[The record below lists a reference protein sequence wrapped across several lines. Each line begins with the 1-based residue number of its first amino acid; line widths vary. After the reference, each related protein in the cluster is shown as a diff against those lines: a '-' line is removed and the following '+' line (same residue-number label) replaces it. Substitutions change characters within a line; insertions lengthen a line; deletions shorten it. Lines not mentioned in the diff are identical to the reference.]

1 MASIPTR
8 AADAARVDR
17 SSSSSSSSSE
27 VAPKGRATQK
37 AEVIMVV
44 IAAALVGVI
53 TWPIWRPLLVAA
65 VIAGVLGPAYG
76 KVVKRLGGRRSLV
89 AGLFTAATV
98 LVILIPLT
106 ALAAVAVREATS
118 AFNIVRSTLESGGLA
133 GLIEKAPEPIE
144 RWLDRAQSQ
153 LPQKLENAREELTTG
168 GRWTLGALSSTLGVV
183 GRFGFQLAMM
193 LIALFFL
200 LRDGRALLDW
210 LADATPLGGR
220 VRTLAREFRTVAR
233 SVVAANVITGLGQAV
248 VATVGFYIARA
259 PSPIFFGLLTVF
271 ASLIPSVGT
280 ALITLPVAGLL
291 LLLGHPWAALFLA
304 SWSLVIVGLIDN
316 LLRPLLIR
324 GGNLHGAL
332 VFFSLIGAIA
342 AVGPVGLLLGPIL
355 LSFLL
360 AAVRISRA
368 DGAIGASHPG

>member
-1 MASIPTR
+1 
-8 AADAARVDR
+8 
-17 SSSSSSSSSE
+17 
-27 VAPKGRATQK
+27 
-37 AEVIMVV
+37 MVV

-53 TWPIWRPLLVAA
+53 AWPIWRPLLVAA
-65 VIAGVLGPAYG
+65 VIAGVLGPAYA

-98 LVILIPLT
+98 LIILIPLT

-118 AFNIVRSTLESGGLA
+118 AFNIVRSTLESGGVA
-133 GLIEKAPEPIE
+133 GLIEKAPDPIE

-153 LPQKLENAREELTTG
+153 LPEKLENARQELTTG

-220 VRTLAREFRTVAR
+220 VRTLAREFRAVAR
-233 SVVAANVITGLGQAV
+233 SVVAANLITGLGQAL

-355 LSFLL
+355 LTFLV

-368 DGAIGASHPG
+368 DGALGASHPS

>member
-1 MASIPTR
+1 MPSNPTR
-8 AADAARVDR
+8 AAEAARVDH
-17 SSSSSSSSSE
+17 SSPPE
-27 VAPKGRATQK
+27 PGTRQGVAARK

-44 IAAALVGVI
+44 IAAGLVGVI

-65 VIAGVLGPAYG
+65 VIAGVFGPLYAR
-76 KVVKRLGGRRSLV
+76 VVKRLGGRRSLV

-106 ALAAVAVREATS
+106 ALAAVAVREATH
-118 AFNIVRSTLESGGLA
+118 AFNIVRSTLESGGVA
-133 GLIEKAPEPIE
+133 GLIEKAPDPIE

-153 LPQKLENAREELTTG
+153 LPGKIEDARQQLTTG
-168 GRWTLGALSSTLGVV
+168 GRWTLGALSSTLGVL

-200 LRDGRALLDW
+200 LRDGRALVDW

-220 VRTLAREFRTVAR
+220 VRTLTREFRAVAR
-233 SVVAANVITGLGQAV
+233 SVLAANFITGLVQAV

-280 ALITLPVAGLL
+280 TLVTLPVAGLL

-304 SWSLVIVGLIDN
+304 AWSLLVVGLIDN
-316 LLRPLLIR
+316 LVRPLLIR
-324 GGNLHGAL
+324 RGGGNLHGAL

-342 AVGPVGLLLGPIL
+342 AVGPVGLFLGPL
-355 LSFLL
+355 LLTFLL
-360 AAVRISRA
+360 AAVRISRT
-368 DGAIGASHPG
+368 DGAMGASHPA